1 MNILLINKFYFE
13 KGGAERYFFDLK
25 KLLESKNHKVIPFA
39 MQHAKNLKTKYSKY
53 FISEIKTKPLLNIWQ
68 NLRTIFRFWWSWEAR
83 RKIKKILKEN
93 KIDIVHLNNIYHQIS
108 PSILPIFK
116 KYNIPVIMTV
126 DDFDFCPFEPDN
138 YNLFLDNKIYDKICG
153 KQYYKCLF
161 DKCVNNSSVQSLI
174 SVIEMYLHHK
184 ILKVYKKNI
193 NTFISPSK
201 FVADKLIL
209 AGFNKN
215 KIKILPHFVSAEK
228 QKNRKTLEQEKYI
241 LYFGRLSKEK
251 GVKILIKAMKQL
263 PNIKLKIVG
272 DGPEKKNYE
281 LRIKNYGLN
290 NIEILN
296 HQDKNNLYSLILNSE
311 FVVVPSLAPETFG
324 LSALEAM
331 TFGKTVLVSKIGALP
346 ELINEKYLF
355 EPGNVNDLIN
365 KINSLTKDKK
375 NVKVNEYA
383 NLEKVSKYYNSD
395 RYYTELEQIYKLK
408 K

>member
-1 MNILLINKFYFE
+1 
-13 KGGAERYFFDLK
+13 
-25 KLLESKNHKVIPFA
+25 
-39 MQHAKNLKTKYSKY
+39 
-53 FISEIKTKPLLNIWQ
+53 
-68 NLRTIFRFWWSWEAR
+68 
-83 RKIKKILKEN
+83 
-93 KIDIVHLNNIYHQIS
+93 
-108 PSILPIFK
+108 
-116 KYNIPVIMTV
+116 
-126 DDFDFCPFEPDN
+126 
-138 YNLFLDNKIYDKICG
+138 
-153 KQYYKCLF
+153 
-161 DKCVNNSSVQSLI
+161 
-174 SVIEMYLHHK
+174 
-184 ILKVYKKNI
+184 
-193 NTFISPSK
+193 
-201 FVADKLIL
+201 
-209 AGFNKN
+209 
-215 KIKILPHFVSAEK
+215 
-228 QKNRKTLEQEKYI
+228 
-241 LYFGRLSKEK
+241 
-251 GVKILIKAMKQL
+251 MKQL

>member
-126 DDFDFCPFEPDN
+126 HDYALISPN